1 MSLARRNTVPVN
13 CLRRRRIGSTVR
25 PWVSACLA
33 VLALACLIPMAVAGQ
48 DKPSPRQAVPV
59 AQQATDGPQ
68 GVLDSVAY
76 ANVAPGLAIDVKSV
90 DDSDLSQALRA
101 RFEAEL
107 GRAGHSSNGPPAL
120 SLDFQTQVIPGKFPD
135 REGTLGKFEGGSEGV
150 DLRFN
155 LWSSSEDSLLGGQR
169 SESRRE
175 ANVLH
180 MNVVLRDLA
189 SHKVLWQAD
198 AYGELVSVDQRQVGL
213 AMVGPIVAR
222 IGETVREERFAL
234 E

>member
-1 MSLARRNTVPVN
+1 MVLARRSTVPVN
-13 CLRRRRIGSTVR
+13 SSRCRRIGSTSR
-25 PWVSACLA
+25 AWVSVRLAALAVACLVPVGA
-33 VLALACLIPMAVAGQ
+33 AGQ
-48 DKPSPRQAVPV
+48 NEPSPPQAIQA

-68 GVLDSVAY
+68 GVLASVSY
-76 ANVAPGLAIDVKSV
+76 ADVAPGLAIDVKSV

-107 GRAGHSSNGPPAL
+107 DRAGHPSGGSPAL
-120 SLDFQTQVIPGKFPD
+120 SLDFQTEVIPGKFPD
-135 REGTLGKFEGGSEGV
+135 RERTLGQLKGDSGGV
-150 DLRFN
+150 NLQFN
-155 LWSSSEDSLLGGQR
+155 LWSSSEDSLLGGRR
-169 SESRRE
+169 SETRRE

-189 SHKVLWQAD
+189 SRKVLWQAD
-198 AYGELVSVDQRQVGL
+198 AYGELLSADHQQVGL

-222 IGETVREERFAL
+222 IGQTVREERFAL